1 LHARPFDLALAVACG
16 CTRNETVATGM
27 IASRKNRSV
36 AGWVI
41 LGLMFNPIVLIILS
55 FLPDRAPNE
64 TPRSSAE

>member
-1 LHARPFDLALAVACG
+1 
-16 CTRNETVATGM
+16 M